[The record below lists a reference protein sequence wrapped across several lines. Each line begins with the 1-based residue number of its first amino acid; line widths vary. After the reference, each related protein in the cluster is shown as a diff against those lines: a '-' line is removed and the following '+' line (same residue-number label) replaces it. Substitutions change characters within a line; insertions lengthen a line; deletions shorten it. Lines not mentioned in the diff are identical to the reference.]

1 MASRPNFSEAAI
13 MEQYRVALE
22 NAQTQ
27 PEIAV
32 IMAELGYTADKIA
45 EGKALLAQTR
55 SAYDLNKT
63 ETDETKA
70 SSAAFSNARKQL
82 EDIFVQHRKKAQ
94 VVFRNDPV
102 TASRLSITGER
113 PKTSIK
119 MLEAARK
126 FYAEATSDTDI
137 QSKLARL
144 AITPEA
150 LTAANALV
158 ANVEKARAEY
168 LREVGESQ
176 DATKTKDSAF
186 AAIDDWMG
194 EFYAVAKIGL
204 QDKPQLLEVLG
215 KVVKS

>member
-113 PKTSIK
+113 PKTYIK

-137 QSKLARL
+137 KSNIALL
-144 AITPEA
+144 AITTEA
-150 LTAANALV
+150 HTAAN
-158 ANVEKARAEY
+158 
-168 LREVGESQ
+168 SQ
-176 DATKTKDSAF
+176 ETKLNKY
-186 AAIDDWMG
+186 IQ
-194 EFYAVAKIGL
+194 E
-204 QDKPQLLEVLG
+204 
-215 KVVKS
+215 